1 MVCFHC
7 CVCRAGGYFRF
18 LFLMPNSPQKIL
30 AYMLLYKGH
39 LLLSL
44 VKHLPPSTL
53 FLVGTPCKL
62 DNRNWY
68 SESSD
73 SKCRNRYHLQT
84 CQKHMSCFS
93 SPPFYHSK
101 VSEYRKSKTRIIKK
115 KKAIKNSHY
124 FLLRFFN
131 ISCMSVEGLYLPQ

>member
-53 FLVGTPCKL
+53 FLVGTSCKL
-62 DNRNWY
+62 DNRNCY

-101 VSEYRKSKTRIIKK
+101 VSVRLESIGKVKPGLLKK
-115 KKAIKNSHY
+115 KKSHKKLP
-124 FLLRFFN
+124 LLPFE
-131 ISCMSVEGLYLPQ
+131 VL